1 MLKGTNTMQCRENTV
16 LTAVIYGKRVLIR
29 NMKVF
34 YKLYKTNLA
43 INFAEPVIWLF
54 AFGLGLGGLISN
66 IDGMSYIKYIA
77 PGIVCSSGLFAAA
90 FECLYGT
97 YTRMVYQKTFD
108 ATLATPVSKEGII
121 LGEIFYAATK
131 AMVFAAI
138 VMIVV
143 YAARLIPTPYLPLAL
158 PFVWIGG
165 MVFGAISLVVTAFV
179 KGIESYNYYI
189 TLVLSP
195 LMLLSGIFFP
205 LTGTL
210 EKVAFASPFYHTV
223 KICQLFAAGS
233 ISAAWIHALIL
244 LVMAVVSVALAMFFM
259 KRRLVK

>member
-1 MLKGTNTMQCRENTV
+1 MQYVENSILMTI
-16 LTAVIYGKRVLIR
+16 IYGKRVLVR

-34 YKLYKTNLA
+34 YKLYKTNLVM
-43 INFAEPVIWLF
+43 NFVDPVLWLF
-54 AFGLGLGGLISN
+54 GFGLGLGALIS
-66 IDGMSYIKYIA
+66 DVGGMSYIRFIA
-77 PGIVCSSGLFAAA
+77 PGVVCQSGLFAAA

-108 ATLATPVSKEGII
+108 AILATPVNKEGII

-143 YAARLIPTPYLPLAL
+143 YVARLIPTPYLPLAL
-158 PFVWIGG
+158 PFVWLGG
-165 MVFGAISLVVTAFV
+165 MVFGALSLVVTSLV
-179 KGIESYNYYI
+179 KGIESYNYYM

-210 EKVAFASPFYHTV
+210 EKIAHASPFFHTV
-223 KICQLFAAGS
+223 RVCQLYAVGD
-233 ISAAWIHALIL
+233 ISGAWIHVLAL
-244 LVMAVVSVALAMFFM
+244 LVMAIISVSLALFFM
-259 KRRLVK
+259 KRRLMQ